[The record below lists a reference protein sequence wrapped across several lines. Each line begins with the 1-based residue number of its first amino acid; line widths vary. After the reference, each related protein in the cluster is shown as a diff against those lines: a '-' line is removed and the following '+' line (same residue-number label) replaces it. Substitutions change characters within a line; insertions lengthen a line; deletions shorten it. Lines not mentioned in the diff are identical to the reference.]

1 MLAEIFS
8 RFSFSSSRRQRR
20 QYTREDIRSYGGS
33 SVRFRTITDPAFK
46 PGTITDGES
55 LLTISVLLTYHQ
67 NVGMDH
73 WFFHV

>member
-1 MLAEIFS
+1 VAAGIY
-8 RFSFSSSRRQRR
+8 SSQVVL
-20 QYTREDIRSYGGS
+20 QKLVNAREGISSYGGS

-46 PGTITDGES
+46 PGAITDGES